1 MTTDYTK
8 IDTLENFLWVF
19 TLFLILFT
27 VSGIMFPVFYLGKI
41 MVGATIAMIFGESAI
56 IAGLLWWSDK

>member
-1 MTTDYTK
+1 
-8 IDTLENFLWVF
+8 
-19 TLFLILFT
+19 
-27 VSGIMFPVFYLGKI
+27 MFPVFYLGKI